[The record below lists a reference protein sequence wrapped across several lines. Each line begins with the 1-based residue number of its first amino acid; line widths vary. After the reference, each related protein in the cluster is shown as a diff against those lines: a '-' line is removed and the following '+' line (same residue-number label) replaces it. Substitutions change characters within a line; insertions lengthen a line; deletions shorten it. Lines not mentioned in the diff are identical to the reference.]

1 MTHAHTQIATILRA
15 HGTAGEVAVGPEID
29 ADLYDEGRI
38 LYAPDPV
45 TGWMPLRILSSRR
58 VIKGGRHQFFV
69 IFATITT
76 RNQAEALRGK
86 KLHVPTDQMP
96 DLAEEDPDLTG
107 YRVEDADGTRIGTVL
122 DLLDSPAHPLLE
134 VKDDRG
140 RFLIPFVE
148 AYILGIDDDEGVV
161 TVADVD
167 ALRSL

>member
-38 LYAPDPV
+38 MYAPDPV

-58 VIKGGRHQFFV
+58 VIKGGRHLFFV

>member
-1 MTHAHTQIATILRA
+1 MTHAHTRIATILRA

-29 ADLYDEGRI
+29 ADLFDEGRI
-38 LYAPDPV
+38 LYATDPV
-45 TGWMPLRILSSRR
+45 AGWMPLRILSSRR
-58 VIKGGRHQFFV
+58 VIKSGRPLFFV

-86 KLHVPTDQMP
+86 TLHIPTDQMP
-96 DLAEEDPDLTG
+96 DLPEEDPDLTG